1 MGIKVSKEKFEGYTH
16 RFTVSFRIRGSMAVL
31 RVMDLYSNSG
41 DPKDLSEMIEKNKT
55 ELVIC
60 FKILHCSSKVE
71 DDDLS
76 LLVDDVIK
84 NI

>member
-1 MGIKVSKEKFEGYTH
+1 MGIKISKEKFEGYTH
-16 RFTVSFRIRGSMAVL
+16 RFTVRFRIKGSLAVL

-41 DPKDLSEMIEKNKT
+41 DPKEFSEMIEKNKN
-55 ELVIC
+55 ELVIF

-71 DDDLS
+71 DDNLS

>member
-1 MGIKVSKEKFEGYTH
+1 MGIKVSKEKFDGYTH
-16 RFTVSFRIRGSMAVL
+16 RFTVRFRVRGSIAVL

-41 DPKDLSEMIEKNKT
+41 DPEELSEMIEKNKN
-55 ELVIC
+55 ELVIS

-76 LLVDDVIK
+76 LLIDDVIK